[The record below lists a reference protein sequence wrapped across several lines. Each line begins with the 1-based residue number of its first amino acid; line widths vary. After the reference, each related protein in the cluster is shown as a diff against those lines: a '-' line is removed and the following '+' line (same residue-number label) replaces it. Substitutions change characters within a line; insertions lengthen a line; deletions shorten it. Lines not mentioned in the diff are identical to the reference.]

1 MIDSLERPAWPRR
14 IGSRPF
20 GWFRKITCAMDTIVP
35 CPQCQRRLRISADHL
50 GKKLKCPACGQ
61 VILTDKPETTSHRSA
76 PATGGTSNLK
86 GMRTGAEE
94 RNKSLS
100 GSRSAKSLKAGPA
113 DSDPGAG
120 VGRKSQPVK
129 FLVRVKHDPD
139 RILKGGYLAELG
151 PCRLILHR
159 GKKQFL
165 EVPLPARAHYLGG
178 NQFWITVA
186 KRDVTFTLASVY
198 QYREGFARCHRAAE
212 RSGNDLEPCRLLDSP
227 IRQDSQLRAGPR
239 TLPAPYLGRG
249 SGRGNLRGARV
260 SLLPRQRGN
269 LPPKA
274 AASRLANR
282 GRAGPQHA
290 EQRGVHHAL
299 RGASQGSPRQDCRC
313 RETRAADPERQ
324 KPNDTHRD
332 RAGAGLESS
341 RDHRRGAP
349 RDPCHH
355 AATSSTCTRDK
366 S

>member
-1 MIDSLERPAWPRR
+1 
-14 IGSRPF
+14 
-20 GWFRKITCAMDTIVP
+20 MDTIVP

-61 VILTDKPETTSHRSA
+61 VILTDKAETTSHRSA

-100 GSRSAKSLKAGPA
+100 GSRSAKGLKAGPA
-113 DSDPGAG
+113 DSDAGAG

-129 FLVRVKHDPD
+129 FPVRVKHDPD

-151 PCRLILHR
+151 RCRLILH
-159 GKKQFL
+159 
-165 EVPLPARAHYLGG
+165 P
-178 NQFWITVA
+178 
-186 KRDVTFTLASVY
+186 S
-198 QYREGFARCHRAAE
+198 
-212 RSGNDLEPCRLLDSP
+212 
-227 IRQDSQLRAGPR
+227 
-239 TLPAPYLGRG
+239 
-249 SGRGNLRGARV
+249 
-260 SLLPRQRGN
+260 PRQRGN
-269 LPPKA
+269 LPPRA
-274 AASRLANR
+274 VASRLANR

-299 RGASQGSPRQDCRC
+299 RGASQGSPRQACRC
-313 RETRAADPERQ
+313 REPRAADPERR

-355 AATSSTCTRDK
+355 AATSSTCTRGK